1 MITMI
6 TETEQKPYCPDN
18 VQDHQHGDDMRTST
32 STSTSTSTGR
42 LATRIEKPLEN
53 DVISGR
59 GNNSTYHPGNLR
71 FRSIICEIK
80 EEYMISTYPEKK
92 NYAMQ
97 VVEKIK
103 SLDPPGRFLKRD
115 PTCPKKSWYELSEK
129 ETLAKTRQ
137 ALRENASNIPLTTNT
152 TEKKKAIK
160 SKSMLRRGG
169 FLEEELKE
177 RLEDIDNIEPEAEP
191 EPEPIQKNTVS
202 QQQGFLERMND
213 YFKEASLEEHNFEK
227 DAPATISNQ
236 CGSSSADDHF
246 VEEPKLF
253 LHFDDTGFASI
264 IPESTCSAGNTSAT
278 TASMYSFG
286 GATAS
291 VENSHHTCKKMS
303 SIYDH
308 SSSSS
313 AQKNGGMRWHNY
325 HLGDDAH
332 DYVACDKATSG
343 VDDKGSSV
351 CSSPIELNQQPQQHQ
366 HQIQPLMYQQ
376 QQQVQ
381 NVDVHFQSDDAH
393 DYAACDKATSGVD
406 DKGSSVHSSSIELNQ
421 QPHQQQHQ
429 HQIQP
434 LMYQQQQQVQ
444 NVDMHFQNSWQ
455 ELQQIR
461 IQNNFGR
468 RQLQQQLIQFPRG
481 ILERFGGDNSETL
494 SDRSSCSKRKRSQT
508 EVTPLSRSDFTTTQ
522 RVRMIRSQSEDNPD
536 YLLSLDRTREG

>member
-18 VQDHQHGDDMRTST
+18 VQDHQHGDHMRTST

-92 NYAMQ
+92 KYAMQ

-169 FLEEELKE
+169 FLEEQLKE
-177 RLEDIDNIEPEAEP
+177 RLEDIDNIEPEPEP

-236 CGSSSADDHF
+236 CGCSSADDRLY

-253 LHFDDTGFASI
+253 LHFDDTGSASI

-278 TASMYSFG
+278 ASMYSFY
-286 GATAS
+286 GAAAS
-291 VENSHHTCKKMS
+291 MENSRHTCKKTS

-351 CSSPIELNQQPQQHQ
+351 HSSSTELNQQPQ
-366 HQIQPLMYQQ
+366 
-376 QQQVQ
+376 
-381 NVDVHFQSDDAH
+381 
-393 DYAACDKATSGVD
+393 
-406 DKGSSVHSSSIELNQ
+406 
-421 QPHQQQHQ
+421 QQQHQ

-536 YLLSLDRTREG
+536 YLLSLDRRREG